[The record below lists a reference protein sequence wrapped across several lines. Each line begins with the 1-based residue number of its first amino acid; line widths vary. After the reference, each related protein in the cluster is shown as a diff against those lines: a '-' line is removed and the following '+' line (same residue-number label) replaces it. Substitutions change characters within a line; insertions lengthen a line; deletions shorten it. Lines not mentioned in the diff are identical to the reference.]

1 MAKTFKGFV
10 PDETIHFDLE
20 SPDGSRKATFYCKA
34 HVPGSKF
41 LSYMETAEGE
51 QDFGAM
57 ARATRDI
64 INTALTVESANEF
77 WAFADYPDNGIS
89 LEILAEISGYLAES
103 FAGNRPTVPQS
114 A

>member
-1 MAKTFKGFV
+1 MAKTFKGYT
-10 PDETIHFDLE
+10 PDETVHFDLE

-34 HVPGSKF
+34 NVPGSKF
-41 LSYMETAEGE
+41 LSYMEQAEGE

-64 INTALTVESANEF
+64 INTALTEQSAAEF
-77 WAFADYPDNGIS
+77 WAFADHPDNGIN
-89 LEILAEISGYLAES
+89 LEILAEISGYLSET
-103 FAGNRPTVPQS
+103 FAGNRPTVRQS